1 MTTPSYASLRDAT
14 ARLARVLVP
23 AAVLLLVSLVDAPHA
38 STQAPVIAAASDLK
52 FALEDVA
59 ARFAAEGHARVELVF
74 GSSGLLSRQIQDG
87 APFEVFLSA
96 DEGFVNQLADGGLTR
111 DRGVLYALGRL
122 VVFAPRGSPLV
133 PDAELNGLRTLLGRS
148 TMTKFAIANPAYAP
162 YGRAAEAVLRKRG
175 LWELVQRSLVLGDN
189 VAQAAQFASTGNAV
203 GGIIAHSLVLAP
215 PLRGQ
220 GQYALIPESDHP
232 PLRQRMVL
240 LKRAGPT
247 ADDFYRYL
255 QQPAAREIF
264 QRFGFALPASSGSPE
279 S

>member
-1 MTTPSYASLRDAT
+1 MA
-14 ARLARVLVP
+14 P
-23 AAVLLLVSLVDAPHA
+23 AP
-38 STQAPVIAAASDLK
+38 APVIAAASDLK
-52 FALEDVA
+52 FALEEVA
-59 ARFAAEGHARVELVF
+59 ARYAAEGHERVELVF

-96 DEGFVNQLADGGLTR
+96 DEEFVNQLADAGLAR

-122 VVFAPRGSPLV
+122 VLFAPSGSPLV
-133 PDAELNGLRTLLGRS
+133 PDPELNGLRALLERGAV
-148 TMTKFAIANPAYAP
+148 TKFAIANPAYAP

-175 LWELVQRSLVLGDN
+175 LWERLQRSLVLGDN

-203 GGIIAHSLVLAP
+203 GGILAHSLVLAP

-220 GQYALIPESDHP
+220 GKYVRIPESDHP

-247 ADDFYRYL
+247 AEDFYRYL
-255 QQPAAREIF
+255 QQTGAREILH
-264 QRFGFALPASSGSPE
+264 RFGFALPGGSGPPE
-279 S
+279 G